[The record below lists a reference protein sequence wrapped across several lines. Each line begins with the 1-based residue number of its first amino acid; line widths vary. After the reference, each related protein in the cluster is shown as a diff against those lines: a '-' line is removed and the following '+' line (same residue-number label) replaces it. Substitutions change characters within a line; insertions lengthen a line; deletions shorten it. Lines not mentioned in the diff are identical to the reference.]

1 MERQTVIHNLNEE
14 IETLARLHIQYGLQ
28 RTPGFARQKEDIAR
42 LVRDHEVDIRRE
54 LEPHVLNLY
63 RRYFG

>member
-1 MERQTVIHNLNEE
+1 MERQTVIANLNEE

-28 RTPGFARQKEDIAR
+28 KTPGFARQKEDIAR
-42 LVRDHEVDIRRE
+42 FVRDHEVDIRRE